1 MYELFAL
8 TAGEA
13 FTLLLI
19 VAAHGALIAFLVR
32 HGWLATPRPT
42 AVLAPAPRAAR
53 TPATP
58 ERPERRVA

>member
-19 VAAHGALIAFLVR
+19 VAAHGALIGFLVR
-32 HGWLATPRPT
+32 LGWLAAPHPT
-42 AVLAPAPRAAR
+42 AVLAPAPRPVG

-58 ERPERRVA
+58 QRRERRAA